1 MAQVEGRKEG
11 RKIGVGRERVVARR
25 VAAAARVQKRGYAR
39 QLKSLH
45 ASTVMYGDC
54 ACVTCLVPRWKLA
67 RFVSLLPRPP
77 VSFVEVPITGRFI
90 GPPAGIPGYF
100 ARSDVWMT
108 WDAHGRMVITGSRT
122 WRTEVARFNRDKC
135 SRGVGTC
142 EVSLPSED

>member
-1 MAQVEGRKEG
+1 MRDLLSSEVE
-11 RKIGVGRERVVARR
+11 ARSLR
-25 VAAAARVQKRGYAR
+25 LLATSPPRFLRRG
-39 QLKSLH
+39 S
-45 ASTVMYGDC
+45 DN
-54 ACVTCLVPRWKLA
+54 
-67 RFVSLLPRPP
+67 
-77 VSFVEVPITGRFI
+77 RFI